1 LGSPSRAW
9 SRRLGARLL
18 FATAHVGATLG
29 ASATFVQAE
38 EPACV
43 VTYSVDS
50 SREIDVTGAVCD
62 DPSLEMAA
70 LVFAFARLEGPF
82 REMLVMQAPVQV
94 EFTFSEALIRAHAEG
109 SGAI

>member
-1 LGSPSRAW
+1 MA
-9 SRRLGARLL
+9 A
-18 FATAHVGATLG
+18 VGLAC
-29 ASATFVQAE
+29 ASSAAD

-50 SREIDVTGAVCD
+50 SREIDVTAAICD
-62 DPSLEMAA
+62 DPSLERAA
-70 LVFAFARLEGPF
+70 MVFAFARLEGPF
-82 REMLVMQAPVQV
+82 REMLAMQAPVEV